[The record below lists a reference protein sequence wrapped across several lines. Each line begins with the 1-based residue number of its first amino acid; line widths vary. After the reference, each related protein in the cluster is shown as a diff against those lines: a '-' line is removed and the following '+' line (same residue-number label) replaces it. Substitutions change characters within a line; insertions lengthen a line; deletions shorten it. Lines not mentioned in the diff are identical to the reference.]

1 MPDVD
6 YVDTHCHLDH
16 HRTATVAEQVER
28 ARAAGV
34 RRLVTIG
41 TDVDSSRQAVAAAE
55 SHEDVW
61 AVVGIHPNDADHATD
76 EALAAIEQLAHH
88 ARTVGVGETG
98 LDRYRDATSPAQQE
112 ASFRAHIDLA
122 TETDRTLVIHCRDA
136 WEPCLQVLEDHGAP
150 PRVVMHCFSGDT
162 EVVAR
167 CAERGWFM
175 SFAGNVTFSN
185 AQPLREAARVSPVE
199 LLLTETDSPFL
210 APHPHR
216 GSANEPMRIP
226 LVLETLAVVHDRPVP
241 EMAAQ
246 VWQNAERAFAI
257 GEQPTSIRIGAP
269 VETGAN

>member
-1 MPDVD
+1 VPDVD

-41 TDVDSSRQAVAAAE
+41 TDVTSSRRAVAAAE
-55 SHEDVW
+55 AHDGVW
-61 AVVGIHPNDADHATD
+61 AVVGIHPNDADQAND
-76 EALAAIEQLAHH
+76 EALAEIERLALHE
-88 ARTVGVGETG
+88 RTVGVGETG
-98 LDRYRDATSPAQQE
+98 LDRYRDATTPAQQE

-122 TETDRTLVIHCRDA
+122 TATDRTLVIHCRDA
-136 WEPCLQVLEDHGAP
+136 WKPCLQILEDHGAP

-162 EVVAR
+162 DVVAL
-167 CAERGWFM
+167 CADRGFFM

-185 AQPLREAARVSPVE
+185 AQPLRDAAAASPVE

-216 GSANEPMRIP
+216 GSENEPMRIP
-226 LVLETLAVVHDRPVP
+226 LVLETLAAVHDHPVA
-241 EMAAQ
+241 EMASQ
-246 VWQNAERAFAI
+246 VWENAGRAFAI
-257 GEQPTSIRIGAP
+257 